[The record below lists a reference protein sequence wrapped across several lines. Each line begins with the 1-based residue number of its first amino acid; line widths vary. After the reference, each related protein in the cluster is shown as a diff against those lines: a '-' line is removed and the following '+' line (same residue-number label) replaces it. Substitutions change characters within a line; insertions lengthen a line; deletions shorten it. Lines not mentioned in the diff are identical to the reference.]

1 MRRRTATLLVS
12 GLIVALL
19 VAAVALLPVPYVALR
34 PGPTTDTLGSVDGK
48 PLIEITGRRT
58 YPARGQLNLTTVSV
72 YGGPA
77 QHLDLVTALRG
88 WLDRATAVVPEEA
101 VFPPGQTAQQVK
113 QETAAQMEASQ
124 EDATAAALQELDIPV
139 EERVVVGSVVGGSPA
154 EGKLQAGDAILQVDG
169 TPVEEPEQ
177 VRDLVI
183 EHQPGEEVRFTVR
196 RDALQKSVTVTTAE
210 APDDPGR
217 AVVGILP
224 RTGYTFPFDVEIGL
238 EDVGGPSAGLMFA
251 LGITEKLT
259 EEDLT
264 DGRFI
269 AGTGTID
276 DKGVVGPIGGIQQKL
291 YAARDAGATVFL
303 VPADNCAE
311 AVEAAPSGLRL
322 VKVETLG
329 VALDALRALAA
340 AAAAAAADGGQVPAC
355 AS

>member
-1 MRRRTATLLVS
+1 MDRDRGKRRRSTLLVS
-12 GLIVALL
+12 TLVVALL
-19 VAAVALLPVPYVALR
+19 VAVVALLPVPYVALS

-48 PLIEITGRRT
+48 PLIEITGRKT
-58 YPARGQLNLTTVSV
+58 YPARGHLNLTTVSV

-88 WLDRATAVVPEEA
+88 WLDGATAVVPEEA
-101 VFPPGQTAQQVK
+101 VFPPGQTAQQVE
-113 QETAAQMEASQ
+113 QVNVAQMDASQ
-124 EDATAAALQELDIPV
+124 EDATAAALKELDIQV

-154 EGKLQAGDAILQVDG
+154 EGKLEAGDAIFLVDG

-177 VRDLVI
+177 VRDLVVK
-183 EHQPGEEVRFTVR
+183 HQPGEDVRFLVR
-196 RDALQKSVTVTTAE
+196 RGTEQKSVTVTTAE
-210 APDDPGR
+210 APEEPGR

-224 RTGYTFPFDVEIGL
+224 RLGYTFPFEVDIGL

-276 DKGVVGPIGGIQQKL
+276 DTGAVGPIGGIQQKL
-291 YAARDAGATVFL
+291 HAARDAGATVFL
-303 VPADNCAE
+303 VPADNCAQ
-311 AVEAAPSGLRL
+311 AVEGAPSGLRL
-322 VKVETLG
+322 VKVETLK
-329 VALDALRALAA
+329 VAVGALRALAS
-340 AAAAAAADGGQVPAC
+340 GGQVPAC